1 MLLPIIMFVLAD
13 TSTPSPTFIVQVYSP
28 ESAERRKGTL
38 LDNVYSVKNFISVAD
53 DDAATVFCGPFHTV
67 LTRFEIFISELS
79 SAVQVK
85 VSEDPDKTVLG
96 ESE

>member
-1 MLLPIIMFVLAD
+1 MKKRYIIGQC
-13 TSTPSPTFIVQVYSP
+13 VQ
-28 ESAERRKGTL
+28 RKR
-38 LDNVYSVKNFISVAD
+38 FISVAD
-53 DDAATVFCGPFHTV
+53 DDAATVPCGPFHTV
-67 LTRFEIFISELS
+67 LTRFEIFISKLS